1 MVRED
6 IVFSIE
12 NKELIE
18 QNIGA
23 IQELW
28 KEYGKVKA
36 AALKEYE
43 KVEAAAW
50 KEYDKV
56 KAPAWKEYEKV
67 SEKAF
72 NDFLQEVIK
81 LLKET
86 EK

>member
-6 IVFSIE
+6 IVFSVE
-12 NKELIE
+12 NKDLIE
-18 QNIGA
+18 QNIDA
-23 IQELW
+23 IQEVW
-28 KEYGKVKA
+28 
-36 AALKEYE
+36 KEYE

-56 KAPAWKEYEKV
+56 KAAAWKEYGKV

-86 EK
+86 EQVKK